1 MSERSVFKVGRLV
14 LFYEYDVPY
23 HSVFLFDRQDV
34 RVEGHFCGYATT
46 AGNAMG
52 RLQAA
57 GFTADFFADVLAPHL
72 EGFEEHYLESL
83 YDCAPGGM
91 TWDEFQQRGVALSGL
106 DLSPF
111 IRKEASDLDQYRDL
125 LSALIDQRR
134 RNALRCRLKTLGL
147 DDDVLDWHL
156 LVPLRHA
163 VKRLRNPILV
173 DVDGLSYIPLRL
185 GFYVPKGVLRT
196 AHILQSI
203 RYYAGFFELFVAW
216 LLISIVPP
224 TANVSLDLSDFIG
237 EGEDPLGQLQST
249 LEALREEAV
258 LKLDAYN
265 RAFSLLAQRDPALA
279 DTAKKDRITRSLR
292 EAAEETDRFRKGRLL
307 EKALTELFEPDDS
320 FRARTGV
327 GPSARPRY
335 VILRASFATIQT
347 CVDWVCLFR

>member
-1 MSERSVFKVGRLV
+1 
-14 LFYEYDVPY
+14 
-23 HSVFLFDRQDV
+23 
-34 RVEGHFCGYATT
+34 
-46 AGNAMG
+46 
-52 RLQAA
+52 
-57 GFTADFFADVLAPHL
+57 
-72 EGFEEHYLESL
+72 
-83 YDCAPGGM
+83 
-91 TWDEFQQRGVALSGL
+91 
-106 DLSPF
+106 
-111 IRKEASDLDQYRDL
+111 
-125 LSALIDQRR
+125 
-134 RNALRCRLKTLGL
+134 
-147 DDDVLDWHL
+147 LDWHL

-307 EKALTELFEPDDS
+307 EKALTELFESDDS
-320 FRARTGV
+320 FRIARTNLNNEDEELDIV
-327 GPSARPRY
+327 IHNNSTRPFLISLSSPI
-335 VILRASFATIQT
+335 ILLECKNWRRSIGSPEVRDFEGKLRNHSNLCRLGLLVSLNGFSKDCDTFLKRMGRGDQVVVPISGDDISEYLSGTDALE
-347 CVDWVCLFR
+347 DWVQDKISKSVT